1 MIGASAPLRLYAAGL
16 KHFQARRIPML
27 NDVHLLERHS
37 LLSSADYREIKDK
50 VSHYLC
56 PHSFNV
62 LRDEPIHTRL
72 NGVFFGTSAL
82 LDLRYG
88 APVEINIGDI
98 ADQYLFRITLQG
110 HCEVAHGRRSAAM
123 QSGCLSVSSPFSQSR
138 IVTDGECR
146 NMILRADRDALQL
159 QLQRLLGRSLR
170 QSVIFDVSVDPL
182 GAGVVSLYHTL
193 DYICRLYGSGVDGS
207 RLASGLSDY
216 LMQLLLTQLPH
227 NYSTDLLID
236 SRAPLP
242 HHVKKARDYIEAHL
256 GESISLATLS
266 ELCGVSAR
274 TLQNGFKQFLQQA
287 PVEYIRER
295 RLAVIH
301 DSLQQGNTCES
312 VTDILLRHGINSFG
326 HFSSAYRQ
334 RYGCLPSDTLRRH
347 KH

>member
-1 MIGASAPLRLYAAGL
+1 
-16 KHFQARRIPML
+16 ML

-37 LLSSADYREIKDK
+37 LFSSADYREIQDK

-123 QSGCLSVSSPFSQSR
+123 QSGCLSVSSPFAQSR

-146 NMILRADRDALQL
+146 NLILRVDRDALQL

-227 NYSTDLLID
+227 NYSADLLID

-256 GESISLATLS
+256 GEPINLATLS

-301 DSLQQGNTCES
+301 ESLQQGNTCES

-347 KH
+347 RH

>member
-1 MIGASAPLRLYAAGL
+1 
-16 KHFQARRIPML
+16 ML
-27 NDVHLLERHS
+27 NDVHLLERHR

-72 NGVFFGTSAL
+72 NGVFFGDAAL
-82 LDLRYG
+82 LDLSYG
-88 APVEINIGDI
+88 APVEVTIGDI

-110 HCEVAHGRRSAAM
+110 QCEVAHGRRSAAM
-123 QSGCLSVSSPFSQSR
+123 RSGCLSVSSPFAQSR

-146 NMILRADRDALQL
+146 NLILRIDRDALET
-159 QLQRLLGRSLR
+159 QLQRLLDRSLQ
-170 QSVIFDVSVDPL
+170 QSVIFDVSVDHL
-182 GAGVVSLYHTL
+182 GAGAVSLYHTL

-207 RLASGLSDY
+207 RLAGNLSEY

-227 NYSTDLLID
+227 NYSADLLND

-256 GESISLATLS
+256 DEPISMTTLS
-266 ELCGVSAR
+266 ELCGVSVR
-274 TLQNGFKQFLQQA
+274 TLQNGFNQFLQQA
-287 PVEYIRER
+287 PLNYIRDR

-301 DSLQQGNTCES
+301 ESLKQGRVGET

-334 RYGCLPSDTLRRH
+334 RYGCLPSDTLRRQ

>member
-1 MIGASAPLRLYAAGL
+1 
-16 KHFQARRIPML
+16 ML

-50 VSHYLC
+50 VSQYLC

-62 LRDEPIHTRL
+62 LRDEPIYTRL
-72 NGVFFGTSAL
+72 NGVFFGDSAL

-88 APVEINIGDI
+88 APVEITIGDI

-110 HCEVAHGRRSAAM
+110 HCEVAHGRRRAAM
-123 QSGCLSVSSPFSQSR
+123 QSGYLSVSSPFAQSR

-146 NMILRADRDALQL
+146 NLILRVDRDALET
-159 QLQRLLGRSLR
+159 QLQRMLGRSLR
-170 QSVIFDVSVDPL
+170 QSVIFDVSVDHL

-207 RLASGLSDY
+207 RLASGLSEY

-227 NYSTDLLID
+227 NYSADLLID

-242 HHVKKARDYIEAHL
+242 HHVKKARDYIEEHL
-256 GESISLATLS
+256 DEPISLTTLS
-266 ELCGVSAR
+266 ELCGVSVR
-274 TLQNGFKQFLQQA
+274 TLQNGFNQFLQQA
-287 PVEYIRER
+287 PVEYIRDR

-301 DSLQQGNTCES
+301 ESLKQGRAGET

-326 HFSSAYRQ
+326 HFSSAYRH
-334 RYGCLPSDTLRRH
+334 RYGCLPSDTLRRQ

>member
-1 MIGASAPLRLYAAGL
+1 
-16 KHFQARRIPML
+16 ML
-27 NDVHLLERHS
+27 NDVHLLEQHS

-62 LRDEPIHTRL
+62 LRDEPIYTQL
-72 NGVFFGTSAL
+72 NGVFFGDSAL

-88 APVEINIGDI
+88 APVEITIGDI

-110 HCEVAHGRRSAAM
+110 HCQVAHGRRSAAM
-123 QSGCLSVSSPFSQSR
+123 QSGCLSVSSPFAQSR

-146 NMILRADRDALQL
+146 NLILRVDRDALET

-170 QSVIFDVSVDPL
+170 QPVIFDVSVDHL
-182 GAGVVSLYHTL
+182 EAGVVSLYHTL
-193 DYICRLYGSGVDGS
+193 DYICRLYGSGVEGS
-207 RLASGLSDY
+207 RIANGLSEY

-227 NYSTDLLID
+227 NYSADLLHD
-236 SRAPLP
+236 ARVPLP
-242 HHVKKARDYIEAHL
+242 HHVKKARDYIEEHL
-256 GESISLATLS
+256 DEPISLATLS
-266 ELCGVSAR
+266 ELCGVSVR

-287 PVEYIRER
+287 PVEYIRDR
-295 RLAVIH
+295 RLSAIH
-301 DSLQQGNTCES
+301 ESLKQGTACET

-334 RYGCLPSDTLRRH
+334 RYGCLPSDTLRRR

>member
-1 MIGASAPLRLYAAGL
+1 
-16 KHFQARRIPML
+16 ML

-50 VSHYLC
+50 VSQYLC

-62 LRDEPIHTRL
+62 LRDEPMYTQL
-72 NGVFFGTSAL
+72 NGVFFGDSAL

-88 APVEINIGDI
+88 APVEITIGDI

-123 QSGCLSVSSPFSQSR
+123 QSGYLSVSSPFAQSR

-146 NMILRADRDALQL
+146 NLILRVDRDALET

-170 QSVIFDVSVDPL
+170 QSVIFDVSVDHL

-207 RLASGLSDY
+207 RLASGLSEY

-227 NYSTDLLID
+227 NYSADLLID

-242 HHVKKARDYIEAHL
+242 HHVKKARDYIEEHL
-256 GESISLATLS
+256 DEPISLATLS
-266 ELCGVSAR
+266 ELCGVSVR
-274 TLQNGFKQFLQQA
+274 TLQNGFNQFLQQA
-287 PVEYIRER
+287 PVEYIRDR

-301 DSLQQGNTCES
+301 ESLKQGRAGET

-334 RYGCLPSDTLRRH
+334 RYGCLPSDTLRRQ

>member
-1 MIGASAPLRLYAAGL
+1 
-16 KHFQARRIPML
+16 ML

-50 VSHYLC
+50 VSQYLC

-62 LRDEPIHTRL
+62 LCDEPIHTRL
-72 NGVFFGTSAL
+72 NGVFFGDSAL

-88 APVEINIGDI
+88 APVEITIGDI

-123 QSGCLSVSSPFSQSR
+123 QSGYLSVSSPFAQSR

-146 NMILRADRDALQL
+146 NLILRVDRDALET

-170 QSVIFDVSVDPL
+170 QSVIFDVSVDHL
-182 GAGVVSLYHTL
+182 GVGVVSLYHTL

-207 RLASGLSDY
+207 RLASGLSEY

-227 NYSTDLLID
+227 NYSADLLID

-242 HHVKKARDYIEAHL
+242 HHVKKARDYIEEHL
-256 GESISLATLS
+256 DEPISLTTLS
-266 ELCGVSAR
+266 ELCGVSVR
-274 TLQNGFKQFLQQA
+274 TLQNGFNQFLQQA
-287 PVEYIRER
+287 PVEYIRDR

-301 DSLQQGNTCES
+301 ESLKQGRAGET

-334 RYGCLPSDTLRRH
+334 RYGCLPSDTLRRR

>member
-1 MIGASAPLRLYAAGL
+1 
-16 KHFQARRIPML
+16 ML

-123 QSGCLSVSSPFSQSR
+123 QSGCLSVSSPFAQSR

-146 NMILRADRDALQL
+146 NLILRVDRDALQL

-301 DSLQQGNTCES
+301 ESLQQGNTSES

>member
-1 MIGASAPLRLYAAGL
+1 
-16 KHFQARRIPML
+16 ML

-88 APVEINIGDI
+88 APVEISIGDI

-110 HCEVAHGRRSAAM
+110 QCEVAHGRRSAAM
-123 QSGCLSVSSPFSQSR
+123 QSGCLSVSSPFAQSR
-138 IVTDGECR
+138 IVTDGQCR
-146 NMILRADRDALQL
+146 NLILRVDRDALQL

-227 NYSTDLLID
+227 NHSADLLID
-236 SRAPLP
+236 SHAPLP
-242 HHVKKARDYIEAHL
+242 HHVKKARDYIEEHL
-256 GESISLATLS
+256 GEPINLATLS

-287 PVEYIRER
+287 PVEYIRDR

-301 DSLQQGNTCES
+301 ASLQQGNAGDS

-347 KH
+347 QH